1 MIDSLGNICDS
12 LSYFPPAPDNVDP
25 FTHSLACTGHLAL
38 NKDSLSF
45 IRALAYDGGVDF
57 FRIKDGKIIHQNR
70 FENFPMEYSVM
81 NYSGASVPVPSA
93 ESRSGFINVAASD
106 NSFYASFSGSKSLDN
121 PSGIA
126 NTIYKFDLNGN
137 LISIYNLDQ
146 YIRSFSVTPADSEII
161 ALSPDSE
168 TDETKIVSFAIQ

>member
-1 MIDSLGNICDS
+1 
-12 LSYFPPAPDNVDP
+12 
-25 FTHSLACTGHLAL
+25 
-38 NKDSLSF
+38 
-45 IRALAYDGGVDF
+45 
-57 FRIKDGKIIHQNR
+57 
-70 FENFPMEYSVM
+70 MEYSVM

-106 NSFYASFSGSKSLDN
+106 NCFYASFSGSKSLDN